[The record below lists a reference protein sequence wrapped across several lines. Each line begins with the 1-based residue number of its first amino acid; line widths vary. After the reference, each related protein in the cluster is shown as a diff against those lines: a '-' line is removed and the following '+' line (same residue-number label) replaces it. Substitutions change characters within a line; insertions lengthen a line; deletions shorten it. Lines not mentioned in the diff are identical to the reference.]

1 MIEAETMK
9 LPFTC
14 ATLLLAPVFALAAA
28 DVRYEQGKAWNPDKT
43 RLLYTESHWTSYE
56 NDALKERT
64 VLYSCADG
72 TPFARKEI
80 SYANS
85 TLAPGFSFN
94 DVRFDYQEG
103 LRWRGGQAQLW
114 HKRANRARQEA
125 VAESPNLVADAGFDV
140 FVRTRWQALA
150 KNGSQPLDFAV
161 PSRLTSYSFNLAR
174 TDGALYRAQ
183 PAQNFKLG
191 LNGWLG
197 LVAPDI
203 ELTYGKTSKR
213 LLRFKGISNIL
224 DNQGRKPVDALIEF
238 PLADRAATAKE
249 KLQAQ
254 ATLLKSCQLS

>member
-1 MIEAETMK
+1 MK
-9 LPFTC
+9 NPLPC
-14 ATLLLAPVFALAAA
+14 ALLLLAPAFALAAA
-28 DVRYEQGKAWNPDKT
+28 DVRYEQGKAWNPGKT
-43 RLLYTESHWTSYE
+43 RLLYTESHWTSFE
-56 NDALKERT
+56 NKAPKERT
-64 VLYSCADG
+64 VLYRCADG

-80 SYANS
+80 SYAGS
-85 TLAPGFSFN
+85 ALAPGFSFS

-103 LRWRGGQAQLW
+103 LRWRDGQAQLW
-114 HKRANRARQEA
+114 YRRADRAEQGT
-125 VAESPNLVADAGFDV
+125 VAKSPVLVADAGFDM
-140 FVRTRWQALA
+140 FVRTRWQDLA
-150 KNGSQPLDFAV
+150 KKGGQPLDFAV

-174 TDGALYRAQ
+174 TGVSQYRDE

-197 LVAPDI
+197 LVAPDV
-203 ELTYGKTSKR
+203 ELTYGIASKR